1 MIETWVLWT
10 LLAVSMQSVRTAGQK
25 HLANDMSPLAAT
37 LVRYLFG
44 LPFAVIYLAIL
55 WVDQDTAS
63 LSPTINFYLPAIIA
77 GVLQIVAT
85 ILMIRLFMLRNF
97 AVGSTYVRSEILLT
111 AIIGAVFFADAVS
124 LLGWFAISIS
134 FVGLVLV
141 SIGKTGKPSSL
152 WNLSAL
158 YGFGAGLAFSLTSL
172 LIRKA
177 SLSLNT
183 DPMFAAALTLAYMV
197 AIQLLITLVWVA
209 LHNRR
214 ELLVIM
220 NKWRLSLFVGFTS
233 VVGSAGWFTAFTL
246 ERAAYVKTLG
256 QLEFLTTLLISIL
269 FFKETPN
276 RIEFAGMAI
285 LVIGVLALLLAP

>member
-55 WVDQDTAS
+55 WADHETAS

-85 ILMIRLFMLRNF
+85 IFMIRLFMLRNF

-111 AIIGAVFFADAVS
+111 SIIGAVFFADAVS
-124 LLGWFAISIS
+124 LLGWVAISIS
-134 FVGLVLV
+134 FLGLVLV

-152 WNLSAL
+152 WNRSAV
-158 YGFGAGLAFSLTSL
+158 YGVGAGLAFSLTSL

-177 SLSLNT
+177 SLSLDT
-183 DPMFAAALTLAYMV
+183 DPMFAAALTLTYMV
-197 AIQLLITLVWVA
+197 AIQLLITLVWVCF
-209 LHNRR
+209 HNRR

>member
-44 LPFAVIYLAIL
+44 LPFAVIYLAVL
-55 WVDQDTAS
+55 WADHDSSS
-63 LSPTINFYLPAIIA
+63 LSPTVHFFVPAIVA

-97 AVGSTYVRSEILLT
+97 AVGSTYVRSEILMT

-124 LLGWFAISIS
+124 TIGWIAIAIS
-134 FVGLVLV
+134 FFGLVLV

-152 WNLSAL
+152 WNISAL
-158 YGFGAGLAFSLTSL
+158 YGIGAGLAFSLTSL

-177 SLSLNT
+177 SLSLDT
-183 DPMFAAALTLAYMV
+183 DPMFAAALTLTFMV
-197 AIQLLITLVWVA
+197 AVQLLITLAWVCMQ
-209 LHNRR
+209 NYR
-214 ELLVIM
+214 ELLVVM
-220 NKWRLSLFVGFTS
+220 KKWRLSLFVGVTS

-256 QLEFLTTLLISIL
+256 QLEFLVTLLISIL
-269 FFKETPN
+269 FFKEMPN
-276 RIEFAGMAI
+276 KTEFTGMAI
-285 LVIGVLALLLAP
+285 LAVGVLVLLLAP